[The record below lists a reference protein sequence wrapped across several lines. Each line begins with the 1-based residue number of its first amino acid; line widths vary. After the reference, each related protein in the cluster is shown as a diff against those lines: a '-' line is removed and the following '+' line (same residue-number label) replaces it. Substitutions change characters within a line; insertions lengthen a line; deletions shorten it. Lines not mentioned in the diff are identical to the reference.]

1 MDNML
6 KCNKTLISINDNN
19 VKNIPINSTSLLL
32 LPAPPPNIKPTPIL
46 SCADTGSDRILLR
59 QEDAIA
65 ATLDI
70 QPAILPLQV
79 RFPDGKTALSIG
91 TTAVALPSTAVSLP
105 AHVFDDNSL
114 QQSLFGIS
122 DITNLD
128 YNATFRKD
136 GLYLYQNKDLVH
148 YTPKAPNATSWTLP
162 LQRPCAKANAAL
174 SLPSDKKYSQFMHA
188 SFGSP
193 ALSTLLRALRKGYLS
208 SLPRFT
214 SALLCKHPPNS
225 LATAMGHLDRR
236 RQGLDSTTPVIAV
249 PPPPTPPTTDDSS
262 PPETYEDDIK
272 NISELPGS
280 VIDNDPTIYTKLF
293 DTADFDATGR
303 YPVPSAGARHI
314 YHLVSCFNGNIHV
327 ETMQSR
333 TSAAYILAYKNT
345 FQHWSRYGPAPEI
358 VRLDNETST
367 DLEKFLLE
375 ELRVKN
381 FQYFPTRNHRANR
394 AERCIRTWKNHFIAT
409 LATASPKFPISYWNK
424 LIPLAELTLNCLL
437 PWQPNPSISAYH
449 GLTGAPFDFRA
460 HPIAPAGTAILIHE
474 APEVRGTWAGH
485 GVPGFYIGPA
495 LSHYRSHHVHVTS
508 TSSPRVTDTV
518 AWFPAT
524 DVTPPP
530 PDIKEML
537 IAAIK
542 DFLCAIKK
550 FDLKGDFPAPML
562 LQELEDLA
570 TLHHTAPPP
579 VAPAPVHNIGTET
592 RVLMLDDAS
601 VQEPRVV
608 LPALALANPVHTAP
622 ANPLPIVALLP
633 PPYPPPPG
641 LPPLPVIDHPN
652 TLLEVPISVPTVPV
666 APLRRSPRVHV
677 VRTPSSFGYTAVTVP
692 APYIDIIRGDND
704 TISAANLN
712 RAEVAE
718 LLSAAATAGFR
729 TTDHLARAAAAS
741 AFECPLRQVMADY
754 ASASA
759 SSTCPAPTYLSY
771 TIDHLAH
778 ANAAAPLNVNPDGS
792 PLTFQTAIRG
802 VDRPSWK
809 IAEDTEVSRLL
820 DTTTMHPIH
829 SQQQP
834 LDRRGDTTYYNP
846 KPKEKYDDDMNK
858 VYRIRGTAGGDRINY
873 DGPTKAN
880 TAALSTVKIL
890 LQSIVSDNA
899 NFMTLDIK
907 DFYLMTPLPRPEYLR
922 IPLKFL
928 SKTILDKHNLHQF
941 IHNNSVLFEVTK
953 SMYGLPHAGKIAQDV
968 LVERLALHGYL
979 QTGTTCLFRHVT
991 NGVAFVLVV
1000 DDFGVKFKD
1009 MDGAE
1014 DLIRC
1019 LQLYYTLTIKKDAT
1033 KYLGLTIAVDKITR
1047 EVRLSAPGVIAK
1059 ALKQF
1064 APISTAVA
1072 RSPAIYQPPRFGA
1085 AAQTPTAPD
1094 TSPLLT
1100 ADQRH
1105 RLQQLGGVLLYY
1117 CLAIDSTGLPAVTA
1131 IESALAHA
1139 THLTQRAADR
1149 LLAYFRHYPDNILV
1163 LKACNMRL
1171 HTQSDAS
1178 YCTRSRGRSVAGGI
1192 AYLGNEDPTE
1202 INGPIMAYST
1212 VIQNVM
1218 ASIGEAEYAA
1228 AFHTAQMAAGLRK
1241 TLSDLGY
1248 PQPPTYILVDN
1259 KVAYGIASN
1268 TIEPKRT
1275 KSIDMQFHWLR
1286 DRVQLQEFIIIWRKG
1301 MYNLADF
1308 FTKPLSVK
1316 DHQSVMHLLVRVPS
1330 SSPVLHTHRALR
1342 TQHEKTYVYN

>member
-1 MDNML
+1 MDHII
-6 KCNKTLISINDNN
+6 KCNKTLINVNENIIHNN
-19 VKNIPINSTSLLL
+19 PSSTSLLP
-32 LPAPPPNIKPTPIL
+32 LPAPNLNIPITHTL
-46 SCADTGSDRILLR
+46 SCADTGSDSILLR
-59 QEDAIA
+59 QRDAIA

-70 QPAILPLQV
+70 QPTLHPLRV

-91 TTAVALPSTAVSLP
+91 TTAVALPSTALPLP
-105 AHVFDDNSL
+105 AHVFDDTSL

-128 YNATFRKD
+128 YDATFRKD
-136 GLYLYQNKDLVH
+136 GLYLYYGTDLVH
-148 YTPKAPNATSWTLP
+148 YTPKSLDATNWTLP
-162 LQRPCAKANAAL
+162 LQRPPLAQANAVL
-174 SLPSDKKYSQFMHA
+174 SLPSDKKFVQFMHA

-193 ALSTLLRALRKGYLS
+193 AISTLKRALRKGYLS
-208 SLPRFT
+208 TIPRLT
-214 SALLCKHPPNS
+214 SALLCKYPPNPV
-225 LATAMGHLDRR
+225 ATAMGHLDRR
-236 RQGLDSTTPVIAV
+236 RQGMDSTTHVPAVV
-249 PPPPTPPTTDDSS
+249 PPTHVES
-262 PPETYEDDIK
+262 PETLTYDDDIK
-272 NISELPGS
+272 NISDIPGT
-280 VIDNDPTIYTKLF
+280 VIDNDPTIYIKLF
-293 DTADFDATGR
+293 DTADFDASGR
-303 YPVPSAGARHI
+303 YPVPSAGSRYI

-327 ETMQSR
+327 EIMQSR
-333 TSAAYILAYKNT
+333 TSAAYILAYGNT
-345 FQHWSRYGPAPEI
+345 FQHWSRYGLVPAI

-367 DLEKFLLE
+367 DLEKFLLD
-375 ELRVKN
+375 ELKVKN

-409 LATASPKFPISYWNK
+409 LATASPIFPISYWNK

-449 GLTGAPFDFRA
+449 GLTGALFDFRA

-495 LSHYRSHHVHVTS
+495 LAHYRSHHVHVTS
-508 TSSPRVTDTV
+508 TSAPRVTNTV
-518 AWFPAT
+518 AWFPET

-530 PDIKEML
+530 PDTKEML
-537 IAAIK
+537 VAAIK
-542 DFLCAIKK
+542 DFLHAIKK
-550 FDLKGDFPAPML
+550 FTLTGEFLAPTL
-562 LQELEDLA
+562 LQDLEDLA
-570 TLHHTAPPP
+570 TLHNIALPP
-579 VAPAPVHNIGTET
+579 ASPAALVPAIGTEP
-592 RVLMLDDAS
+592 RVPLMDSTAP

-608 LPALALANPVHTAP
+608 LPTLATVNPVHTAP
-622 ANPLPIVALLP
+622 ADPLPIVALHP
-633 PPYPPPPG
+633 CPYPPPPG
-641 LPPLPVIDHPN
+641 LPPLPATDHPN
-652 TLLEVPISVPTVPV
+652 ALLGVPASIPTVPI
-666 APLRRSPRVHV
+666 APATRRSPRAHV
-677 VRTPSSFGYTAVTVP
+677 VRAPSTFGYSAVTVP
-692 APYIDIIRGDND
+692 APYIDIVHGDND
-704 TISAANLN
+704 TLTSAANLT
-712 RAEVAE
+712 RSEIVD
-718 LLSAAATAGFR
+718 LLSAAAAAGFR
-729 TTDHLARAAAAS
+729 TIDHLAFAAAAS
-741 AFECPLRQVMADY
+741 DFACPLWLAVDDPVPD
-754 ASASA
+754 SE
-759 SSTCPAPTYLSY
+759 STTPTDDPTYHLHN
-771 TIDHLAH
+771 INHLAH

-792 PLTFQTAIRG
+792 PLTFRTATRG
-802 VDRPSWK
+802 IDRPSWK
-809 IAEDTEVSRLL
+809 VAEDTEISRLV
-820 DTTTMHPIH
+820 TTKTMHPIH
-829 SQQQP
+829 LHQQP

-890 LQSIVSDNA
+890 LQSVVSDNA

-907 DFYLMTPLPRPEYLR
+907 DFYLMTPLPRSEYIR

-928 SKTILDKHNLHQF
+928 SDAILDKHNLRQF
-941 IHNNSVLFEVTK
+941 IHNDSVLFEVTK

-968 LVERLALHGYL
+968 LVERLASHGYL

-1000 DDFGVKFKD
+1000 DDFGVKFQNEA
-1009 MDGAE
+1009 GAE

-1033 KYLGLTIAVDKITR
+1033 KYLGLTIAVDKIAR

-1064 APISTAVA
+1064 APASTTVA
-1072 RSPAIYQPPRFGA
+1072 RSPAVYQPPRFGA
-1085 AAQTPTAPD
+1085 AAQTPAALD

-1100 ADQRH
+1100 ADEHH

-1139 THLTQRAADR
+1139 TQLTQRAADR

-1192 AYLGNEDPTE
+1192 AYLGNDDPTE
-1202 INGPIMAYST
+1202 INGPIMVYSS

-1228 AFHTAQMAAGLRK
+1228 AFHTGQMAAGLRK

-1286 DRVQLQEFIIIWRKG
+1286 DRVQLQEFIVIWRKG

-1342 TQHEKTYVYN
+1342 TQHRRIFAA